1 MEMQSMRYDKKIK
14 KIIEK
19 ISEISKEYLD
29 FVNDMNEC
37 ATTDRMIEN
46 IIAKSKELDHYY
58 KANFENIVETKKNK
72 DDMEL

>member
-1 MEMQSMRYDKKIK
+1 MNIEIISFLFFIMRGV
-14 KIIEK
+14 
-19 ISEISKEYLD
+19 

>member
-72 DDMEL
+72 DDMEW